1 MATGVYA
8 PNMEI
13 EMLKKELAK
22 EQERLSKAARGERI
36 SPPRVRNYFKINRA
50 LARCLCSSPS
60 WMSTVLLLSNQWL
73 KMIEIGKEAIDE
85 IGTGEEE
92 VEVGALDED
101 LAEDA
106 IEDQGTM
113 KMIAQSS
120 ESVL

>member
-1 MATGVYA
+1 
-8 PNMEI
+8 
-13 EMLKKELAK
+13 
-22 EQERLSKAARGERI
+22 
-36 SPPRVRNYFKINRA
+36 
-50 LARCLCSSPS
+50 
-60 WMSTVLLLSNQWL
+60 
-73 KMIEIGKEAIDE
+73 MIEIGEEAIEE
-85 IGTGEEE
+85 IETGEEE